1 MPLMRGGMGVASV
14 SSKTFV
20 FFVGERKQVV
30 AFFAALVLGITPCSG
45 SESGEE
51 APEETTLTQGTC
63 SGNAIQV

>member
-30 AFFAALVLGITPCSG
+30 AVFAALVL
-45 SESGEE
+45 GEE